1 MIRAITVNELMNPSH
16 CYICGSTQF
25 RADRALAGKL
35 ICTKCGSPAGAR
47 RNRLYPKNYGSSNRL
62 LNINV
67 VLFII
72 IIIISIII
80 IM

>member
-35 ICTKCGSPAGAR
+35 ICTKCGSPAGVR
-47 RNRLYPKNYGSSNRL
+47 RNRLHRKNVARSNRL
-62 LNINV
+62 SNTNV
-67 VLFII
+67 IVII
-72 IIIISIII
+72 IIIIVSIII
-80 IM
+80 IL